1 MTKTQKKG
9 LFSFLNRSNDNSDGT
24 DPVSFKNEYMLLQK
38 VPMEVAVY
46 NSEGKYEFVNELY
59 LVDAKLRKSILG
71 KDDDYFFKLMG
82 ISSDSSQKRKEN
94 FARVLTEKKTI
105 RFTEELYFHDKNK
118 SLYYKRYYQPIFK
131 DSESKEISHICFF
144 GSNLTA
150 VVLSQKELKYLAYHD
165 KLTGL
170 RNRDAFYEQLDQ
182 ILLESE
188 RDAAHSINAV
198 LFCDLDNFKLVNDT
212 LGHDVG
218 DMVLK
223 EAAKRMNDSLRK
235 SDYVFRLGGDEFTVI
250 ARRLKQEF
258 QASTVAERL
267 IKNLSEPYFIK
278 NHKITYLTPSIGIV
292 FFPRDGKDRETLV
305 KNADIAM
312 YNAKKRGKNNYQFF
326 SKDMTDKSMNRL
338 KIENNLRT
346 MVKDKTF
353 DKQLKMVYQ
362 PIIEKKT
369 NGDYKIV
376 GSEALVRWQNPE
388 LGAVPPVSFIPIA
401 EENNLINRLGDWI
414 FNKTCQEFN
423 SVIRKINPNLYVS
436 INLSAKQLKSTNMIK
451 SLERILKASDI
462 DPKYIQLE
470 LTETSYLDDQ
480 KEVITNINEL
490 NRLGIKLAID
500 DFGIGFASLVYLH
513 KIPATS
519 IKIDRS
525 FIQHIGTSE
534 KNKELVK
541 SIIVLGQ
548 NLNKEVIAEGVEE
561 PEHLAFLGAQKCYK
575 YQGYLFSKPL
585 ELDDFGKLV
594 EKDDLIFPLKT

>member
-1 MTKTQKKG
+1 MKKTQKKG
-9 LFSFLNRSNDNSDGT
+9 LFSFLNRSDDNSGGT
-24 DPVSFKNEYMLLQK
+24 EPVSFKNEYMLLQK

-71 KDDDYFFKLMG
+71 KDDDYYFKLMG
-82 ISSDSSQKRKEN
+82 ISSDSSLKRKEN

-105 RFTEELYFHDKNK
+105 RFTEELYFHEKNK

-131 DSESKEISHICFF
+131 DGESKEISHICFF

-188 RDAAHSINAV
+188 RDAVHSINAV

-212 LGHDVG
+212 LGHDIG

-292 FFPRDGKDRETLV
+292 FFPKDGKDRETLV

-451 SLERILKASDI
+451 NLERILKASDI

-534 KNKELVK
+534 KNRELVR

-585 ELDDFGKLV
+585 ELLDFGKLV
-594 EKDDLIFPLKT
+594 EKDDLIFPLKK

>member
-9 LFSFLNRSNDNSDGT
+9 LFSFLNRSDDNSGDT
-24 DPVSFKNEYMLLQK
+24 EPVSFKNEYMLLQK

-82 ISSDSSQKRKEN
+82 ISSDSSLKRKEN

-105 RFTEELYFHDKNK
+105 RFTEELYFHEKNK

-131 DSESKEISHICFF
+131 DNESKEISHICFF

-188 RDAAHSINAV
+188 RDAARSINAV

-212 LGHDVG
+212 LGHDIG

-369 NGDYKIV
+369 NGDYKVV

-585 ELDDFGKLV
+585 DLADFGKLV
-594 EKDDLIFPLKT
+594 EKDDVIFPLKK